1 MDDHTGTLRDHGR
14 HKRAIQTYRR
24 EQVLIHRLV
33 PFVVVKHGEA
43 TRRCRGTAN
52 HMHEDV
58 DAAKTITDRIGDHGA
73 ACGGGDVGRDE
84 LVSTVAPAPRSAATT
99 ASPIP
104 LVPPVTSARLPLSS
118 R

>member
-1 MDDHTGTLRDHGR
+1 M
-14 HKRAIQTYRR
+14 
-24 EQVLIHRLV
+24 

-84 LVSTVAPAPRSAATT
+84 LVSMGEMAWPRPCGGQHGCACAPQRCHDRFAD
-99 ASPIP
+99 P
-104 LVPPVTSARLPLSS
+104 LGPAGDERTFAFEFQIIAHA
-118 R
+118 